1 MSQLT
6 ISLLGTVQVLR
17 DGQPVTGQAYAKVL
31 GLLAYLAVEADRPH
45 ARASLALLL
54 WPEQTDEKARH
65 SLRQALSTLR
75 RVLNDHVAPEP
86 ILLITRESVQ
96 FREGGDRLL
105 DVRQLMTLLEAC
117 DRHEHQRME
126 ACPPCAQRLHVAL
139 GLYRGDFLEGFA
151 VDDSTGF
158 EDWTTIWRERL
169 RQRVIDASFTLAAW
183 HESRGALDGANNALS
198 RLLEIDPWN
207 ERAHRALME
216 VLWKRGKRGDAIAQY
231 ERCRS
236 VLDEE
241 LGVEPEQETVA
252 LLERIT
258 SQDSPPL
265 DASSPA
271 LKPNQMQ
278 RLPSP
283 PGRLVGRARELE
295 EIADLSPIA
304 RAGS

>member
-75 RVLNDHVAPEP
+75 RLLGDHVADEP
-86 ILLITRESVQ
+86 MLLITRESVQ

-105 DVRQLMTLLEAC
+105 DVRQLSTLLDAC
-117 DRHEHQRME
+117 DRHAHPHIET
-126 ACPPCAQRLHVAL
+126 CPACAQRLEVAL
-139 GLYRGDFLEGFA
+139 GLYRGDFLEGFT

-169 RQRVIDASFTLAAW
+169 RQRVIDASFALVAW
-183 HESRGALDGANNALS
+183 HERRGALDTANTALS
-198 RLLEIDPWN
+198 RLLALDPWN
-207 ERAHRALME
+207 ERAHRAQMD
-216 VLWKRGKRGDAIAQY
+216 VLWRRGKRGDA
-231 ERCRS
+231 
-236 VLDEE
+236 
-241 LGVEPEQETVA
+241 
-252 LLERIT
+252 
-258 SQDSPPL
+258 
-265 DASSPA
+265 
-271 LKPNQMQ
+271 
-278 RLPSP
+278 
-283 PGRLVGRARELE
+283 
-295 EIADLSPIA
+295 
-304 RAGS
+304 